1 MQVIK
6 DKLRSAIIAS
16 VLTTLIFLKF
26 IPLQG
31 FWCYTILAI
40 SDTIETGVC
49 ILDELIV
56 THIFRLPNDATRGYQ
71 YLNKRNVFYA
81 GFNIMVQSVV
91 QAVIFNITIPDEN
104 YFEIDKFV
112 YILLCFL
119 CASLFLSL
127 YWRNVSKTRFLDK
140 ELENALL
147 LNGILQEREC
157 HRKSAVPI
165 EAKGNESSETKSAE
179 PKTSVLLTGTTSESL
194 DICIDELL
202 YIESQA
208 NYVAVHYLKD
218 GEHCRN
224 EIRNKL
230 TAMSEQLLP
239 YPQVMRCHRAY
250 IVNLQHVRSVERRT
264 NGLMLKLHYDGI
276 QVPVSKSY
284 QVEVKQRIQDIG

>member
-1 MQVIK
+1 MKVIK

-16 VLTTLIFLKF
+16 VLLTLIFLKF
-26 IPLQG
+26 IPQQG
-31 FWCYTILAI
+31 FWSYIVLAI
-40 SDTIETGVC
+40 SVTIQSGVC

-56 THIFRLPNDATRGYQ
+56 THIFRLPNDTTRGYQ

-91 QAVIFNITIPDEN
+91 QVIIFNITIPDEN
-104 YFEIDKFV
+104 FFEIDKFV
-112 YILLCFL
+112 YIVLCFL
-119 CASLFLSL
+119 CISQFLNL
-127 YWRNVSKTRFLDK
+127 YWRSVTKTRFLDK

-147 LNGILQEREC
+147 LNGILKEREC
-157 HRKSAVPI
+157 RHKSAEAI
-165 EAKGNESSETKSAE
+165 EAKGNENSETKSAE

-218 GEHCRN
+218 SKHCTN
-224 EIRNKL
+224 EIRNNL
-230 TAMSEQLLP
+230 TAMSKQLLA

-250 IVNLQHVRSVERRT
+250 IVNLQHVNSVLRRT
-264 NGLMLKLHYDGI
+264 NGLMLRLNHGGI
-276 QVPVSKSY
+276 YVPVSKSY